1 MNGLYFTTD
10 GKNYQEFQGLQEVTL
25 ETDMVDVSETK
36 EIVTKDVMNSGTFEL
51 NLGFDTRRLIPRG
64 QRNREI
70 LKRDGYLSPK
80 NADFMIGLE
89 DDSKKLQNS

>member
-25 ETDMVDVSETK
+25 ETEMVDESETK
-36 EIVTKDVMNSGTFEL
+36 EIVTKDIMNGGTFEL
-51 NLGFDTRRLIPRG
+51 NLGFNARRLIPRG

-70 LKRDGYLSPK
+70 LRRDGYLSPE
-80 NADFMIGLE
+80 NADFMRGIE
-89 DDSKKLQNS
+89 E

>member
-1 MNGLYFTTD
+1 MSGLYFTTD

-25 ETDMVDVSETK
+25 ETDMVDKSDMR
-36 EIVTKDVMNSGTFEL
+36 EIATKDILNSGSFDL
-51 NLGFDTRRLIPRG
+51 NLGFDARRLIPRG

-80 NADFMIGLE
+80 NADFMRGIDE
-89 DDSKKLQNS
+89 

>member
-25 ETDMVDVSETK
+25 ETDMVDKSEVK
-36 EIVTKDVMNSGTFEL
+36 EIVTKDIMNSGTFDLE
-51 NLGFDTRRLIPRG
+51 LGFDARRLIPRG

-70 LKRDGYLSPK
+70 LRRDGYLSPK
-80 NADFMIGLE
+80 NADFMRGIDE
-89 DDSKKLQNS
+89 